1 MSGRRN
7 SKGTKKNS
15 DEDAF
20 IPELGNDDYEDQIIQ
35 ELEED
40 INNNNNNKRKRS
52 SSGKLN
58 IRDFTDNEA
67 NEETPKRKNPKQQ
80 AKQPEP
86 ETQSTKPQEMKIT
99 ETVAKIKKPSKIWL
113 PSEAALL
120 KILMTGGPPIG
131 RNVAGM
137 SFSYSLSLSCRCFL
151 TQKALTASLNRF
163 LAESDSSHHVFT
175 TKEVKNKLETNPFLN
190 ISVNQAILKPFVPQ
204 KSTPLFDNRMFHCHR
219 YLFFVLFYL
228 IIFLFY
234 LSDTHLLAV
243 PSLYSKYE
251 TPHIIDTDCGNQI
264 LCWPKA
270 DGRDAKVSIKDNYL
284 SVEVQLSPLSYVFMS
299 RFFEKILN

>member
-40 INNNNNNKRKRS
+40 INNNKRKRCS
-52 SSGKLN
+52 TSGKLN

-67 NEETPKRKNPKQQ
+67 KEETPKRKNPKQQ

-86 ETQSTKPQEMKIT
+86 ETQSTKPQDMKIT

-137 SFSYSLSLSCRCFL
+137 SFSFSSLLFPLSFCRCFL

-163 LAESDSSHHVFT
+163 LSESDSSHHVFT

-190 ISVNQAILKPFVPQ
+190 ISVNQTILKPFVPQ
-204 KSTPLFDNRMFHCHR
+204 KSTPLFDNRMFHCHG
-219 YLFFVLFYL
+219 YFFSFYL
-228 IIFLFY
+228 IFFCITFWILIF
-234 LSDTHLLAV
+234 
-243 PSLYSKYE
+243 
-251 TPHIIDTDCGNQI
+251 
-264 LCWPKA
+264 
-270 DGRDAKVSIKDNYL
+270 
-284 SVEVQLSPLSYVFMS
+284 
-299 RFFEKILN
+299 